1 MAPRDTL
8 PGHDWGESIFDA
20 MNYSQLM
27 VLVYSDHA
35 SRSLQ
40 IKREIERASSKGVTI
55 VPFRIEDV
63 PISKSLEYYLS
74 DAYWIDAL
82 SLPLTP
88 HLQLLR
94 EVVGRLVEA
103 PSTGVTSLPD
113 PVRES
118 SLGMKP
124 VVKRRR
130 RFWPRS
136 RKAAI
141 TLSIVSI
148 ALLLAVAYFGIRYW
162 RTTGSFEA
170 LLNRSQT
177 HAA

>member
-35 SRSLQ
+35 SRALQ
-40 IKREIERASSKGVTI
+40 IKREVERASSKGVTI

-82 SLPLTP
+82 SLPLAP

-103 PSTGVTSLPD
+103 PATNGTSLTD
-113 PVRES
+113 PLKES
-118 SLGMKP
+118 SLAMKHTF
-124 VVKRRR
+124 KRRR

-136 RKAAI
+136 KKAAI
-141 TLSIVSI
+141 TVSI
-148 ALLLAVAYFGIRYW
+148 AGI
-162 RTTGSFEA
+162 A
-170 LLNRSQT
+170 LLF
-177 HAA
+177 AIVYLG